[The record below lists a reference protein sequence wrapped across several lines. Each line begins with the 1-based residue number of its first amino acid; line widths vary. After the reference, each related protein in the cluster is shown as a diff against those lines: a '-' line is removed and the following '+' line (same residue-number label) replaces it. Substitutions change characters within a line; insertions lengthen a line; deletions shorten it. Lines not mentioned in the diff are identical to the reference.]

1 MAIWGNIFV
10 AASIGTGLLTVAL
23 VDIFYFHDKNEGKA
37 LLKYLLVVM
46 GSLAVGT
53 YFTFLFD
60 YFG

>member
-10 AASIGTGLLTVAL
+10 AASIGAGLVIVAL
-23 VDIFYFHDKNEGKA
+23 VDIFYFHDKKEGKA
-37 LLKYLLVVM
+37 LKYLLVVM

>member
-10 AASIGTGLLTVAL
+10 ATSIGAGLLIVAL
-23 VDIFYFHDKNEGKA
+23 IDIFYFHDKKEAKTI
-37 LLKYLLVVM
+37 LKYLLVVM

-53 YFTFLFD
+53 YFTFPFD